1 MLQHTCTLPFS
12 LRFEYS
18 IQKTRIGRNQIGQ
31 SMWESFCGIGG
42 ENNRNPIDPIATSNV
57 ELTMMRI
64 EKSVDKYIIHMY
76 VWQKCY
82 PWPQ

>member
-1 MLQHTCTLPFS
+1 MEKAC
-12 LRFEYS
+12 
-18 IQKTRIGRNQIGQ
+18 GRA
-31 SMWESFCGIGG
+31 FCGIGG

-64 EKSVDKYIIHMY
+64 EKSVDKSVIHMY
-76 VWQKCY
+76 VCY

>member
-1 MLQHTCTLPFS
+1 MGLVERITVTPF
-12 LRFEYS
+12 
-18 IQKTRIGRNQIGQ
+18 
-31 SMWESFCGIGG
+31 
-42 ENNRNPIDPIATSNV
+42 DPIATSNV

>member
-1 MLQHTCTLPFS
+1 LDKACGRAFVGLVERITVTPF
-12 LRFEYS
+12 
-18 IQKTRIGRNQIGQ
+18 
-31 SMWESFCGIGG
+31 
-42 ENNRNPIDPIATSNV
+42 DPIATSNV

>member
-1 MLQHTCTLPFS
+1 MLLHTHTRTLPFS

-42 ENNRNPIDPIATSNV
+42 ENNRNPI
-57 ELTMMRI
+57 
-64 EKSVDKYIIHMY
+64 
-76 VWQKCY
+76 
-82 PWPQ
+82 